1 MKRDNVRQFVLV
13 SGDELICEVVEW
25 DTEISEEI
33 VVRNMYKIISVQ
45 LSSEGITYH
54 TLRPF
59 MCMQNDETMFQTL
72 NPYHIIVTAIPT
84 KSMLD
89 QYETNL
95 DLNKESL
102 DEEKR
107 DLDDYIKELK
117 ERHIKELKERFGI
130 DDEEEIEIDA
140 DSKVIKFT
148 PKDKL
153 H

>member
-1 MKRDNVRQFVLV
+1 MKRDNVRQFILV
-13 SGDELICEVVEW
+13 SGDELVCEVVEW
-25 DTEISEEI
+25 DTEVSEEI

-45 LSSEGITYH
+45 FSSEGIRYH
-54 TLRPF
+54 TFRPF

-72 NPYHIIVTAIPT
+72 NPYHIMATAIPT

-102 DEEKR
+102 EEVKKE
-107 DLDDYIKELK
+107 LDDRI
-117 ERHIKELKERFGI
+117 RELKERFGI
-130 DDEEEIEIDA
+130 NDEEEAEVDP